1 MVIVAI
7 ARSLVQLY
15 RDMERRQREEAQTDR
30 HEFTQGAGRHRG
42 EAEHAEIRQ
51 IHPAPHRNTDAVRIG
66 QQTKQVANHGDL
78 VAVRHFPVGIRQ
90 VGRTQRGIRQY
101 VGVSDA
107 PQGCHRAEV
116 SGGDHGSSD
125 LSGPLGHCP
134 KLSTIC
140 PNPAFFARPPDP
152 NVTAMGLKSDVRFA
166 RKYGPTTAMTLGT
179 NIARDTWAKAWRK
192 AVPAGVE
199 ETEFDPFDHETAAD
213 PYPRY
218 HELLA
223 TGPVHY
229 NRKRDIYIL
238 SRYADVRAAAR
249 ADRALSSADGIT
261 YGRLRLP
268 LLLTS
273 DAPTHTRMRKQALP
287 GFTRGAL
294 EAWKPMIDRLSREL
308 VGKLFDSAPADVV
321 STLAIPMPMGM
332 IAHIL
337 GIADDDLA
345 TFRRWSNDAI
355 KVADINTSMSG
366 LKEVAPTIG
375 AFRQLH
381 AFFTQRLRQ
390 GELLGENTVLGRLS
404 RHTHDGSLSHEELF
418 FFAVLLLLAGNETT
432 TNMLGT
438 LFVTLAERPDQLRL
452 LRNRPDLIG
461 SAIEEQLR
469 FASPIQ
475 SFYRTARVDYAV
487 GSATIPAGSRVLLLW
502 GAANRDPR
510 QFDEPDEFR
519 ADRNP
524 TGHVAFGSGVHL
536 CLGAQL
542 ARMEGQAVLRE
553 IVENADVVEVVGTP
567 RWTTNPNLR
576 GLTRLD
582 VRLTRL

>member
-1 MVIVAI
+1 M
-7 ARSLVQLY
+7 
-15 RDMERRQREEAQTDR
+15 T
-30 HEFTQGAGRHRG
+30 
-42 EAEHAEIRQ
+42 
-51 IHPAPHRNTDAVRIG
+51 
-66 QQTKQVANHGDL
+66 
-78 VAVRHFPVGIRQ
+78 
-90 VGRTQRGIRQY
+90 
-101 VGVSDA
+101 
-107 PQGCHRAEV
+107 
-116 SGGDHGSSD
+116 
-125 LSGPLGHCP
+125 
-134 KLSTIC
+134 
-140 PNPAFFARPPDP
+140 
-152 NVTAMGLKSDVRFA
+152 LKSDVRFA
-166 RKYGPTTAMTLGT
+166 RKYGPTTVRTLGA
-179 NIARDTWAKAWRK
+179 NIARDTWARARRRH
-192 AVPAGVE
+192 VPPGVE
-199 ETEFDPFDHETAAD
+199 ETAFDPFDHATAAD

-218 HELLA
+218 RELLA
-223 TGPVHY
+223 GGPVHY

-261 YGRLRLP
+261 YGRMRLP

-287 GFTRGAL
+287 AFTRGAL
-294 EAWKPMIDRLSREL
+294 DAWQPMIDRLSREL
-308 VGKLFDSAPADVV
+308 VSELVDSTPSDVV

-345 TFRRWSNDAI
+345 AFRQWSDDAI
-355 KVADINTSMSG
+355 KVADVNTSVSG
-366 LKEVAPTIG
+366 LKELAPTLQ

-381 AFFTQRLRQ
+381 AFFTQRLRR
-390 GELLGENTVLGRLS
+390 GELLGENTALGRLS
-404 RHTHDGSLSHEELF
+404 RHTDDGSLSHEELF

-432 TNMLGT
+432 TNLLST
-438 LFVTLAERPDQLRL
+438 LFITLAERPDQLQL
-452 LRNRPDLIG
+452 LRRRPELIG
-461 SAIEEQLR
+461 SAVEEQLR

-475 SFYRTARVDYAV
+475 SFYRTARADYPV
-487 GSATIPAGSRVLLLW
+487 GPVTIPAGSRVLLLW

-510 QFDEPDEFR
+510 QFDDPDVFR
-519 ADRNP
+519 AERNP

-553 IVENADVVEVVGTP
+553 IVENVERIEVVDTP
-567 RWTTNPNLR
+567 SWTTNPNLR